1 MDLLQ
6 TIVVLGGAL
15 AVIGGWLKWIRP
27 KIRATRRE
35 FRAARDSLLGREAIT
50 DSMTGS
56 EIAPAVPGIGQRMA
70 TIEAALGELVNLHRR
85 LDGHERRLDDLESKD
100 LERALART
108 ESIEML
114 RTIDTAIRSDPD
126 NRGGKG
132 NQS

>member
-15 AVIGGWLKWIRP
+15 AVLGGWLKWIRP
-27 KIRATRRE
+27 RVRNTRRE

-50 DSMTGS
+50 DSMTGA
-56 EIAPAVPGIGQRMA
+56 EISPAVPGIGQRMA
-70 TIEAALGELVNLHRR
+70 TIETALGELVNLHKR
-85 LDGHERRLDDLESKD
+85 LDGHESRLVDLEKKD

-114 RTIDTAIRSDPD
+114 RTIDTAIKSDPD
-126 NRGGKG
+126 NRGGRE
-132 NQS
+132 NR